1 MNDFVLAKSN
11 GGLARLKASCWTASL
26 HRLQKG
32 VYNLGLDE
40 FIEWYGQQPR
50 PGFTKATVNAW
61 RGALEARRLG
71 AVSINVRIT
80 AVRRLAVQATDNGLL
95 APELAAHHPRERHQI
110 QGRSYRQLAVA
121 PAGARA
127 FLD

>member
-1 MNDFVLAKSN
+1 M
-11 GGLARLKASCWTASL
+11 
-26 HRLQKG
+26 
-32 VYNLGLDE
+32 YNLGLDE

-80 AVRRLAVQATDNGLL
+80 AVRKLALEATNNGLL
-95 APELAAHHPRERHQI
+95 APELAAGITRVNDTKSKGVRIGNWLSPR
-110 QGRSYRQLAVA
+110 L
-121 PAGARA
+121 ARA
-127 FLD
+127 LP